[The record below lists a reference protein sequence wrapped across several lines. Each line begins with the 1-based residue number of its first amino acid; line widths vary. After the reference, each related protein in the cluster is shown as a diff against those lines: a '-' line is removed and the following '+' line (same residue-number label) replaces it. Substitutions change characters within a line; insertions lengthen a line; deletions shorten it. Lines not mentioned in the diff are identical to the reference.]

1 MVWALNFQWRE
12 IILDCNVIFIICVCV
27 CLRGQNQVVIEIVF
41 PWQSCEVKPI
51 QQHRLKARY
60 YHPTAVADL
69 ANVLMAE
76 REQIFGHVTYFRTD
90 SDTFAKRL
98 NLSVLTWSKW
108 WTIKPN
114 LACRGR
120 QKQALIVDFAEEIT
134 TVTGRLRQLT
144 LKASREPL

>member
-1 MVWALNFQWRE
+1 M
-12 IILDCNVIFIICVCV
+12 
-27 CLRGQNQVVIEIVF
+27 
-41 PWQSCEVKPI
+41 
-51 QQHRLKARY
+51 
-60 YHPTAVADL
+60 ADL

-90 SDTFAKRL
+90 SYTFAKRL

-108 WTIKPN
+108 WPIKPN
-114 LACRGR
+114 LTGRGR

-144 LKASREPL
+144 LAYWLG